1 MSALGIAGA
10 QILET
15 SPNLAVASIL
25 LTGVYGA
32 SLGGIILDAIGIK
45 AGGGVAKDKAGRAE
59 GSREEGGEEEEEEED
74 VSFVT
79 RGVAMGA
86 SAHAIGTASLMAKE
100 PDAAAVSS
108 VSLCVAGIVHTV
120 VLSLPSVQKL
130 IHEWCT
136 PADAARLAMTVAAP
150 R

>member
-1 MSALGIAGA
+1 
-10 QILET
+10 
-15 SPNLAVASIL
+15 
-25 LTGVYGA
+25 
-32 SLGGIILDAIGIK
+32 
-45 AGGGVAKDKAGRAE
+45 
-59 GSREEGGEEEEEEED
+59 
-74 VSFVT
+74 
-79 RGVAMGA
+79 MGA